1 MSAWKEG
8 SDARLPLYQRLR
20 EEIMDRIASGE
31 WPPGETIP
39 TEAELTRRYN
49 IAVGTVRRAIDTL
62 VNEGL
67 LERSQGR
74 GTFVRRPDFDASFF
88 RFFRQVNAAGQSRVP
103 TSRILS
109 ASLQTP
115 PPAAAKAL
123 ELTEHESCICL
134 ERLRAMEDGS
144 LLAEKIWLPASRFSG
159 LLEIPLE
166 QFDNLLYPFYEAR
179 FGQSIGSARETL
191 TIDSADAATADMLG
205 IAPRDPVVVIERT
218 ALGYDRTPL
227 EYRCS
232 MGAAATFR
240 YQIEIS

>member
-1 MSAWKEG
+1 MSDWKEG

-20 EEIMDRIASGE
+20 EEIMDRIANGE

-39 TEAELTRRYN
+39 TEAELTRRYG

-88 RFFRQVNAAGQSRVP
+88 RFFRQVNAAGESRVP
-103 TSRILS
+103 SSRILS
-109 ASLQTP
+109 ATLSI
-115 PPAAAKAL
+115 PPAEASRAL
-123 ELTEHESCICL
+123 ELADNEPCICL
-134 ERLRAMEDGS
+134 DRLRTLEDDS
-144 LLAEKIWLPASRFSG
+144 LLTEKIWLPASRFSG
-159 LLEIPLE
+159 LLDVPLE
-166 QFDNLLYPFYEAR
+166 AFGTLLYPFYEAR
-179 FGQSIGSARETL
+179 FGQRIGSARETL
-191 TIDSADAATADMLG
+191 TIASADAATADLLG
-205 IAPRDPVVVIERT
+205 IAARDPVVVIERI

>member
-1 MSAWKEG
+1 MSDWKAG

-31 WPPGETIP
+31 WPPGEPIP
-39 TEAELTRRYN
+39 TESELTRRYN

-88 RFFRQVNAAGQSRVP
+88 RFFRQVNAEGEASVP
-103 TSRILS
+103 DSRILS

-115 PPAAAKAL
+115 PPVASKAL
-123 ELTEHESCICL
+123 GLAHDASCICL
-134 ERLRAMEDGS
+134 ERLRTLEDGS
-144 LLAEKIWLPASRFSG
+144 LLTEKIWLPAARFSG
-159 LLEIPLE
+159 LLKVPLE
-166 QFDNLLYPFYEAR
+166 EFDNLLYPFYEAR
-179 FGQSIGSARETL
+179 FGQRIGSARETL
-191 TIDSADAATADMLG
+191 TIASADAITSDTLG
-205 IAPRDPVVVIERT
+205 IALNDPVVVIERT
-218 ALGYDRTPL
+218 ALGYDQTPL